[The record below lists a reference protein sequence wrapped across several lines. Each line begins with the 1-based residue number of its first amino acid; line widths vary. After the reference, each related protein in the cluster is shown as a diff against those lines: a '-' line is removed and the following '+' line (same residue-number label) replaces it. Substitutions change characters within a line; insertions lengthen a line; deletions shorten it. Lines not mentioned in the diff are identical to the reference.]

1 MQASDPKA
9 LRIGK
14 GYPSPTDPKL
24 NYYRLELYGDTYPHR
39 AEIKRAGFAWNAEY
53 GRWEFRFAEPKESFA
68 EQAQTLFDAL
78 RAEGLEEFFP
88 EGSLT
93 IR

>member
-1 MQASDPKA
+1 MQASDPRA

-14 GYPSPTDPKL
+14 GYPSPEL

-39 AEIKRAGFAWNAEY
+39 AEIKRAGFTWNADY
-53 GRWEFRFAEPKESFA
+53 KRWEFKFDGTPTPEAV
-68 EQAQTLFDAL
+68 QALFDAL
-78 RAEGLEEFFP
+78 RAEGLDEFFP

-93 IR
+93 IRQR